1 MNKLPVAAL
10 LVCAF
15 LSFSFNKKDPAPAVS
30 KARTISK
37 SLAFPVAGKKSNIG
51 SFWGDVRDGGRRKH
65 KGIDIFAKKG
75 TPVVAIS
82 DGIIVSKGST
92 PRGGK
97 ILWLRSF
104 SNPWLVY
111 YAHLDQHKV
120 KQGQVVKKGQVLGTV
135 GNTGNAR
142 YTPAHLHF
150 GIYSWAGAVNPLPYV
165 KYSPKVPLEQL
176 AAAKKTASS
185 RSKATQR
192 KTVTQPAARKVVAV
206 R

>member
-1 MNKLPVAAL
+1 MNKLPILAL
-10 LVCAF
+10 ITCAF
-15 LSFSFNKKDPAPAVS
+15 ISFSFNKKDPARAVS
-30 KARTISK
+30 KSRTISK
-37 SLAFPVAGKKSNIG
+37 SLAYPVAGKRSNIG
-51 SFWGDVRDGGRRKH
+51 SFWGDVRDGGKRKH
-65 KGIDIFAKKG
+65 KGIDIFARKG

-97 ILWLRSF
+97 ILWLKSF

-120 KQGQVVKKGQVLGTV
+120 KRGQIVKKGQVLGTV

-142 YTPAHLHF
+142 YTPSHLHF
-150 GIYSWAGAVNPLPYV
+150 GIYSWAGAINPLPYV
-165 KYSPKVPLEQL
+165 KYSPKVPVQQL
-176 AAAKKTASS
+176 ASSRKAASS
-185 RSKATQR
+185 RSKSTQR
-192 KTVTQPAARKVVAV
+192 KSVTPPAARKVVAV